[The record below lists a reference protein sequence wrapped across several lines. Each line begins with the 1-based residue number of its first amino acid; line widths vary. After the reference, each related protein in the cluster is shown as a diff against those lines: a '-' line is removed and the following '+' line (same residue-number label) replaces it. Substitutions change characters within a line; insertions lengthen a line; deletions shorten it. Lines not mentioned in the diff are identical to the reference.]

1 MKKKEYKDIKG
12 KEIKDLKNLVEE
24 KRTKL
29 RKFLI
34 DLKTGSE
41 KNVKKGAILRD
52 EIARI
57 LTLIREKE
65 ILEGIQVEKEV
76 EKQKKEGKK
85 NNK

>member
-1 MKKKEYKDIKG
+1 MKKKEYK
-12 KEIKDLKNLVEE
+12 EIKDKEMKDLKKVVEE

-52 EIARI
+52 EIAKI

-65 ILEGIQVEKEV
+65 ILEEIKVEKE
-76 EKQKKEGKK
+76 KNKDKKS
-85 NNK
+85 NK